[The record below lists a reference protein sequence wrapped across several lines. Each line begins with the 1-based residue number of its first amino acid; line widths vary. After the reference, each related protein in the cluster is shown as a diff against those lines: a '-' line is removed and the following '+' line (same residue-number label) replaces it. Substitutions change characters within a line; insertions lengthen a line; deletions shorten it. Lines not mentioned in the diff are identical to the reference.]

1 MKKSVMSIF
10 ASVLA
15 MSLLFAGC
23 GSGGNSSGESS
34 VPNNTASVSSEESN
48 LTTEQT
54 SSVEDGQTSS
64 AEQVESEASSSVASG
79 NTSKVNS
86 VSNTSKVSSTNTTPP
101 TVKAEPYVRFKLTG
115 GDPSIERIIL
125 KDMDGKGFIG
135 SCPLSYLNTQ
145 TNETIKNAEWKSDS
159 KFRNYYHQLHYAT
172 KIYFDGSVDVE
183 IPEEKSTLLKA
194 ELPMT
199 IAAWIKPDGTYK
211 PEGSPDFRVIAAYGS
226 NNGTRE
232 HWDFKLL
239 SDNTLSFFSADIP
252 SESRVGLDS
261 NYKVKNDVWTHVA
274 VQVTKTG
281 VTYFANGQK
290 VDSKTFKSPIT
301 RDTNALGKRN
311 MAIGALIEG
320 AYSLRG
326 GIAEFVIYKGL
337 VDPKDTT
344 STKF

>member
-1 MKKSVMSIF
+1 MKKSIM
-10 ASVLA
+10 SVLA
-15 MSLLFAGC
+15 SILAIGLLLGGC
-23 GSGGNSSGESS
+23 GSGKTSSEESS
-34 VPNNTASVSSEESN
+34 VPSDTASVLSEESN
-48 LTTEQT
+48 LTSEQM
-54 SSVEDGQTSS
+54 SSVEESQINSVEQ
-64 AEQVESEASSSVASG
+64 AESNSSSNGTSG
-79 NTSKVNS
+79 NTSKITS
-86 VSNTSKVSSTNTTPP
+86 TADSSKVSSTNTTSP

-115 GDPSIERIIL
+115 GDPSIERIII

-135 SCPLSYLNTQ
+135 SCPQSYLNTQ

-172 KIYFDGSVDVE
+172 KIFFDGSVDVE

-211 PEGSPDFRVIAAYGS
+211 PEGSPDFRVIASYGS

-301 RDTNALGKRN
+301 NDTCALGKRN

-326 GIAEFVIYKGL
+326 GIAEFTIYKGI

>member
-1 MKKSVMSIF
+1 M
-10 ASVLA
+10 SVLA
-15 MSLLFAGC
+15 SILAIGLLLGGC
-23 GSGGNSSGESS
+23 GSGKTSSEESS
-34 VPNNTASVSSEESN
+34 VPSDTASVSSEESS
-48 LTTEQT
+48 LTSEQM
-54 SSVEDGQTSS
+54 SSVEESQINSVEQ
-64 AEQVESEASSSVASG
+64 AESSSPANDTAS
-79 NTSKVNS
+79 NSSKTTSTAAS
-86 VSNTSKVSSTNTTPP
+86 SKVSSTNTTP

-115 GDPSIERIIL
+115 GDPSIERIII

-135 SCPLSYLNTQ
+135 SCPQSYLNTQ

-172 KIYFDGSVDVE
+172 KIFFDGSVDVE

-211 PEGSPDFRVIAAYGS
+211 PEGSPDFRVIASYGS

-290 VDSKTFKSPIT
+290 VYSTTFKSPIT
-301 RDTNALGKRN
+301 NDTCALGKRN

-326 GIAEFVIYKGL
+326 GIAEFTIYKGI